1 MPHSRLNLD
10 EKPIL
15 IFWEM
20 TKACLLKCRHC
31 RAEAIPNPLPG
42 ELSTEEGKELID
54 QIRGFGEPYPVL
66 ILTGGDPLMR
76 EDLEEILRYARNS
89 GLRVGIAPAVTEK
102 LLSSLEMLS
111 RYGVRFISISLDGM
125 RETHDYIRGVRGHF
139 EATLE
144 VLRGL
149 ADDGDR
155 WILQVNTLVSK
166 ESVIDLP
173 EIAHLL
179 TGLGVK
185 IWELFFLIK
194 VGRGVE
200 LTDLSPREYEDV
212 VHFLFEVSKYGI
224 EVRTVEAPFFRR
236 VYLTRRGEMVE
247 DVSGGGDYVDRI
259 ARRHG
264 LGDLYRR
271 LTRRLTDLMGP
282 QMGKPSMRSAQTRD
296 GYGIL
301 FVSYNGDVYPSGF
314 APYRLGNVRS
324 EDIVRI
330 YRENEILRR
339 IKRAEFRGRCGS
351 CEYRHVCG
359 GSRARALA
367 LTGDILGEDLACI
380 YRLNSIGSGGS

>member
-1 MPHSRLNLD
+1 MPHPRLNLED
-10 EKPIL
+10 RPIL

-31 RAEAIPNPLPG
+31 RAEAIPDPLPG
-42 ELSTEEGKELID
+42 ELSAEEGKRLID

-76 EDLEEILRYARNS
+76 EDLEEIVRYATGS

-102 LLSSLEMLS
+102 LLSSLDMLS
-111 RYGVRFISISLDGM
+111 KYGVRFISISLDGM

-144 VLRGL
+144 VLRIL
-149 ADDGDR
+149 ADGRDR
-155 WILQVNTLVSK
+155 WVPQVNTLVSK
-166 ESVIDLP
+166 ESVMDLP

-179 TGLGVK
+179 TELGIK

-194 VGRGVE
+194 VGRGME

-212 VHFLFEVSKYGI
+212 VHFLFEVSKYGM
-224 EVRTVEAPFFRR
+224 EVRTVEAPFLRR
-236 VYLTRRGEMVE
+236 VYLTRRGEGME
-247 DVSGGGDYVDRI
+247 GISGDGDYVDEI
-259 ARRHG
+259 AMRYG

-271 LTRRLTDLMGP
+271 LTGRLIDLMGLP
-282 QMGKPSMRSAQTRD
+282 MGKPSMRSAQTRD

-301 FVSYNGDVYPSGF
+301 FVAYNGDVYPSGF

-330 YRENEILRR
+330 YRENDILRR

-351 CEYRHVCG
+351 CEYRHICG

-367 LTGDILGEDLACI
+367 LTGDILGEDPACI
-380 YRLNSIGSGGS
+380 YRPNSMGSGGS

>member
-10 EKPIL
+10 ERPIL

-42 ELSTEEGKELID
+42 ELSTEEGKKLID

-125 RETHDYIRGVRGHF
+125 RETHDYIRGVQDHF

-144 VLRGL
+144 VLRRL

-173 EIAHLL
+173 DIAHLL

-212 VHFLFEVSKYGI
+212 VHFLFEVSKYGM

-236 VYLTRRGEMVE
+236 VYLTRRGEEVE
-247 DVSGGGDYVDRI
+247 GMSGDGDYVDRI
-259 ARRHG
+259 ARRYG

-271 LTRRLTDLMGP
+271 LTRRL
-282 QMGKPSMRSAQTRD
+282 
-296 GYGIL
+296 I
-301 FVSYNGDVYPSGF
+301 
-314 APYRLGNVRS
+314 
-324 EDIVRI
+324 
-330 YRENEILRR
+330 
-339 IKRAEFRGRCGS
+339 
-351 CEYRHVCG
+351 
-359 GSRARALA
+359 
-367 LTGDILGEDLACI
+367 
-380 YRLNSIGSGGS
+380 